1 MSLPVDTHRR
11 LRETLMRCG
20 PFDSN
25 AELRQV
31 FVDNRLSPWRHSVPG
46 AGSRA
51 GRVDALIAFLV
62 DRENVAGEKALAL
75 LVQVLAEREP
85 GTGCERDLLVL
96 AAALRGDAPSREE
109 TEVTGDAL
117 AHLTGQRLQTL
128 AGHIEDDL
136 ILLQEYE
143 EDLRLATD
151 PRERLRIEREI
162 RRQKEAL
169 DGYRQEMAELR
180 KSGDGDTVRTEG
192 GAHVEGNVDTGG
204 GDFIGRDQVVHIH
217 GAGPEAFDQVD
228 DKLDALSRQLSQME
242 EKLVEEHA
250 ATRRTTTEQTRA
262 LLARVDERH
271 EATIAVLL
279 HRLDEQQLETV
290 TLLLDAADRQEVAR
304 WEGEQLL
311 VLVQQALTDLE
322 RLRRGQPDAQQ
333 WEGLL
338 AALQQEAGWQ
348 QKLKLTIPLV
358 PGLLEFESEAAIDVW
373 EPLQA
378 AWARLRAK
386 AGRKE

>member
-25 AELRQV
+25 GELRQL
-31 FVDNRLSPWRHSVPG
+31 FVDSRLSPWRHTVPG

-85 GTGCERDLLVL
+85 GTGCQRDLLAL
-96 AAALRGDAPSREE
+96 AAALRGDAPAGEG
-109 TEVTGDAL
+109 TEVSGDTL
-117 AHLTGQRLQTL
+117 AHLTRQRLQTL

-136 ILLQEYE
+136 TLLEEYE
-143 EDLRLATD
+143 EDLRLTTD

-169 DGYRQEMAELR
+169 AGYRQEMIELR
-180 KSGDGDTVRTEG
+180 EAGDGDTIRTGG

-204 GDFIGRDQVVHIH
+204 GDFIGRDQVVHVH
-217 GAGPEAFDQVD
+217 GAGPEAFARVD
-228 DKLDALSRQLSQME
+228 DKLDALSRQLGQME
-242 EKLVEEHA
+242 EKLVAEHA
-250 ATRRTTTEQTRA
+250 ATRQTTAGQTQA
-262 LLARVDERH
+262 ILARVDERH
-271 EATIAVLL
+271 ENTVALL
-279 HRLDEQQLETV
+279 LQRLDEQQLETV
-290 TLLLDAADRQEVAR
+290 TLLLDAADREEVAR

-311 VLVQQALTDLE
+311 LLVQQALADLE
-322 RLRRGQPDAQQ
+322 RLRRDQPDAQQ
-333 WEGLL
+333 WESLL
-338 AALQQEAGWQ
+338 AALQQEAAWQ

-373 EPLQA
+373 EPLHA
-378 AWARLRAK
+378 AWERLRTRI
-386 AGRKE
+386 AGS